1 MQQALDDA
9 ASVGSMVVNGPN
21 GERAIINS
29 VTKYDDQDKP
39 TVQNINGHD
48 EHAKVQPYRVG
59 REDHPRPLEP
69 RVTSSR
75 SDTIGGLE
83 CCYN

>member
-9 ASVGSMVVNGPN
+9 ASVSSMVVNGPN

-39 TVQNINGHD
+39 KLSKTLTVTMSTQ
-48 EHAKVQPYRVG
+48 RF
-59 REDHPRPLEP
+59 
-69 RVTSSR
+69 SR
-75 SDTIGGLE
+75 IV
-83 CCYN
+83 